1 MGSCVS
7 VHKDP
12 NSAMRIHFSMGS
24 KAKKVFAPSPS
35 PDEKTSKGV
44 EPISAFGFK
53 SPDFGS
59 KDETFFDSRAWL
71 DSDCEDDFYS
81 VNGDFTPSRG
91 STPIH
96 PVSILNKPL
105 IIDGLFDTKSE
116 PSPRKKLA
124 ALLQETSLEE
134 KSLNTQNVPN
144 ETLEFKKPTNP
155 TQPLKFSNGTP
166 HWSDTNSINNGTPD
180 KEFGDAKHKKERVSK
195 VAQCCLPS
203 LGRSRSPDE
212 KASQMSP
219 G

>member
-24 KAKKVFAPSPS
+24 KAKKVFAPSSS
-35 PDEKTSKGV
+35 PDEKTPKGV

-53 SPDFGS
+53 SPDF
-59 KDETFFDSRAWL
+59 
-71 DSDCEDDFYS
+71 
-81 VNGDFTPSRG
+81 DFTPSRG

-96 PVSILNKPL
+96 PGSILNKPL

-124 ALLQETSLEE
+124 ALLQETSLED
-134 KSLNTQNVPN
+134 KSPDTQNVPN
-144 ETLEFKKPTNP
+144 ETLEFKKATNP
-155 TQPLKFSNGTP
+155 TQPPKSSNGTP
-166 HWSDTNSINNGTPD
+166 HRSDTNSINNGTPD
-180 KEFGDAKHKKERVSK
+180 KESGDAKHKKERVSK
-195 VAQCCLPS
+195 SAQCCLPS